1 MVARVCVLGNA
12 GTYNNQWMVLDA
24 TKIKVG
30 APLPPADVLWIAEQ
44 VPGLVATMDVT
55 SVLADLGYWPS
66 YNVAYIPQIYNWSG
80 YPANRSAGFDEGLLL
95 LSLTIL
101 VYTENPYEYNEL

>member
-30 APLPPADVLWIAEQ
+30 APLPPADVLWIAERAGR
-44 VPGLVATMDVT
+44 PR
-55 SVLADLGYWPS
+55 VLAVVQRRVHPPDLQL
-66 YNVAYIPQIYNWSG
+66 V
-80 YPANRSAGFDEGLLL
+80 GLPGEPLGRL
-95 LSLTIL
+95 
-101 VYTENPYEYNEL
+101 